1 MVDFKSIETFLWVV
15 TLGSFRGAAQRLTLP
30 SPPSRS
36 GSPSSNAKWGEAVEP
51 RSPRGSPTPSGRQL
65 MVYAEKLIGLR
76 SEMMADVG
84 DRSAM
89 RGVMRLGVAETIV
102 HTWLSRLIKSVN
114 TAYPNLSLEIEVDI
128 TPNLSARLLAQEIEL
143 AFVLGPL
150 SASSVRNRSAV
161 RLSDRLS
168 GQPRTRPRRGS
179 LTVHD
184 LAKFPIITFPR
195 KTQPYEIVRSLFNRP
210 DLPPIRLHASASL
223 ATVIHMAIEGLGI
236 AVIPTAI
243 VENELAARAVATA
256 LDRSENLAADVFGE
270 LAGIPRYD
278 RGRARRRSRRPKS
291 RGRAPRLT
299 CRRRRVIEKQPP
311 YPKVWEQPHEPHR
324 VQSADTIPPG
334 SGTRFTKPRNSAPH
348 PRAEC
353 GG

>member
-15 TLGSFRGAAQRLTLP
+15 TLGSFRGAAQRLNTTQPAISQRIAQLE
-30 SPPSRS
+30 REM
-36 GSPSSNAKWGEAVEP
+36 GVKLLNRDHRVA
-51 RSPRGSPTPSGRQL
+51 SPTTSGRQL

-76 SEMMADVG
+76 SEMMAEVG

-102 HTWLSRLIKSVN
+102 HTWLPRLIKSVN

-150 SASSVRNRSAV
+150 SVSSVRNRALCDYPIGFLASPS
-161 RLSDRLS
+161 LGL
-168 GQPRTRPRRGS
+168 GNGP

-243 VENELAARAVATA
+243 VENELADGRLQLLSTDLKISPLTFSASWLASPDTVAVELVA
-256 LDRSENLAADVFGE
+256 DLASKIAQSSGLVDAPP
-270 LAGIPRYD
+270 LAG
-278 RGRARRRSRRPKS
+278 
-291 RGRAPRLT
+291 
-299 CRRRRVIEKQPP
+299 
-311 YPKVWEQPHEPHR
+311 H
-324 VQSADTIPPG
+324 
-334 SGTRFTKPRNSAPH
+334 
-348 PRAEC
+348 
-353 GG
+353 

>member
-15 TLGSFRGAAQRLTLP
+15 TLGSFRGAAQRLNTTQPAISQRIAQLE
-30 SPPSRS
+30 REM
-36 GSPSSNAKWGEAVEP
+36 GVKLLNRDHRVA
-51 RSPRGSPTPSGRQL
+51 SPTTSGRQL

-76 SEMMADVG
+76 SEMMAEVG
-84 DRSAM
+84 DRSAT

-150 SASSVRNRSAV
+150 SISSVRNRPLCDYPIGFLASPS
-161 RLSDRLS
+161 LGL
-168 GQPRTRPRRGS
+168 GNGP

-243 VENELAARAVATA
+243 VENELADGRLQLLSTDLKISPLTFSASWLASPDTVAVE
-256 LDRSENLAADVFGE
+256 LVAD
-270 LAGIPRYD
+270 LAGKIAQSSALVD
-278 RGRARRRSRRPKS
+278 
-291 RGRAPRLT
+291 APPLAG
-299 CRRRRVIEKQPP
+299 
-311 YPKVWEQPHEPHR
+311 H
-324 VQSADTIPPG
+324 
-334 SGTRFTKPRNSAPH
+334 
-348 PRAEC
+348 
-353 GG
+353 

>member
-15 TLGSFRGAAQRLTLP
+15 TLGSFRGAAQRLNTTQPAISQRIAQLE
-30 SPPSRS
+30 REM
-36 GSPSSNAKWGEAVEP
+36 GVKLLNRDHRVA
-51 RSPRGSPTPSGRQL
+51 SPTPSGRQL

-76 SEMMADVG
+76 SEMMAAVG

-102 HTWLSRLIKSVN
+102 HTWLPRLIKSVN

-143 AFVLGPL
+143 AFVVGPL
-150 SASSVRNRSAV
+150 SASSVRNRALCDYPIGLLASPA
-161 RLSDRLS
+161 LGL
-168 GQPRTRPRRGS
+168 GGGP
-179 LTVHD
+179 LTVHE

-243 VENELAARAVATA
+243 VQNELADGRLQLLATDLKISPLTFSASWLESPDTVAVE
-256 LDRSENLAADVFGE
+256 LVAD
-270 LAGIPRYD
+270 LAGQIAQASALVDAPPP
-278 RGRARRRSRRPKS
+278 AR
-291 RGRAPRLT
+291 
-299 CRRRRVIEKQPP
+299 
-311 YPKVWEQPHEPHR
+311 H
-324 VQSADTIPPG
+324 
-334 SGTRFTKPRNSAPH
+334 
-348 PRAEC
+348 
-353 GG
+353 

>member
-15 TLGSFRGAAQRLTLP
+15 TLGSFRGAAQRLNTTQPAISQRIAQLEREMGVKLLNRDHRVA
-30 SPPSRS
+30 SL
-36 GSPSSNAKWGEAVEP
+36 
-51 RSPRGSPTPSGRQL
+51 TPSGRQM

-76 SEMMADVG
+76 SEMMAEVG

-102 HTWLSRLIKSVN
+102 HTWLPRLIKSVN

-128 TPNLSARLLAQEIEL
+128 TPALSARLLAQEIEL

-150 SASSVRNRSAV
+150 SASSVRNRVLCDYPIGFLASPA
-161 RLSDRLS
+161 LGLGES
-168 GQPRTRPRRGS
+168 S

-210 DLPPIRLHASASL
+210 GLPPIRLHASASL

-243 VENELAARAVATA
+243 VENELADGRLQQLSTDLKISPLTFSASWLASPDTVAVELVA
-256 LDRSENLAADVFGE
+256 E
-270 LAGIPRYD
+270 LAGKI
-278 RGRARRRSRRPKS
+278 ARSNAL
-291 RGRAPRLT
+291 G
-299 CRRRRVIEKQPP
+299 
-311 YPKVWEQPHEPHR
+311 
-324 VQSADTIPPG
+324 
-334 SGTRFTKPRNSAPH
+334 
-348 PRAEC
+348 
-353 GG
+353 